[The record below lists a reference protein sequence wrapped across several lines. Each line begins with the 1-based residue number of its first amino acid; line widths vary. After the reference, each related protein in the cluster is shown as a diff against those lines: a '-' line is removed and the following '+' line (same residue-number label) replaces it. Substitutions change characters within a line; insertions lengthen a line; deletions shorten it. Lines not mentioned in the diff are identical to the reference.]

1 MHQISIDICSLPEV
15 DQHLV
20 VCTNY
25 FSKWLEAKPSA
36 IARFLY
42 EVIFRHRC
50 MQIHINNQRMEFV
63 HEVSKVL
70 HNMIGTEQCIISAYR
85 PQSNG
90 LKKRQNKNIEE
101 LLLKVLDGNPCD
113 WPNIINLFTHR
124 VSKHTSPKFSPFFL
138 MYNRVPTL
146 PIDVK
151 YSLQLFFINN
161 QKFKQS
167 PQNKQFLNN
176 LPGRTKDKN

>member
-1 MHQISIDICSLPEV
+1 M
-15 DQHLV
+15 
-20 VCTNY
+20 
-25 FSKWLEAKPSA
+25 EAKPSA

-50 MQIHINNQRMEFV
+50 MQVHINNQRMEFV

-124 VSKHTSPKFSPFFL
+124 VSKHHQNFLHSFLCTIGCLLYQSMSSIVYNFFL
-138 MYNRVPTL
+138 
-146 PIDVK
+146 
-151 YSLQLFFINN
+151 
-161 QKFKQS
+161 
-167 PQNKQFLNN
+167 
-176 LPGRTKDKN
+176 